1 MCCSLVLS
9 SMQFS
14 VIVGSYVMNFYMRLP
29 RIINND
35 GFCHSDHSRHNIK
48 LKVESHISHH
58 SHFRNAVYTKVV
70 RSMPRMTSRS
80 FKKTSL
86 IF

>member
-1 MCCSLVLS
+1 MCCSLVLF

-14 VIVGSYVMNFYMRLP
+14 VIVASYVMNFYMRLP

-48 LKVESHISHH
+48 LKGVE
-58 SHFRNAVYTKVV
+58 HF
-70 RSMPRMTSRS
+70 TSQ
-80 FKKTSL
+80 SL
-86 IF
+86 